1 MASSLQA
8 FSRSGSVLLHSTSRR
23 QLSTVF
29 QRPSSLLRFTATMSE
44 MEIELNE
51 EERQVKTDFEAACR
65 KLNMDQDSMDAAWTS
80 YDKIKDN
87 FTLEVRD
94 LLHLAGREREESFN
108 TSFPDLLVLFVYFGI
123 LVVNT
128 GTAKCVYV
136 CMGEMTITA
145 SFVVLFQVIRELGL

>member
-44 MEIELNE
+44 MEMELNE

-94 LLHLAGREREESFN
+94 NHLLLLAERERREFQYFFSRLARAFC
-108 TSFPDLLVLFVYFGI
+108 VLWDF

-128 GTAKCVYV
+128 GTAKCVYTCV
-136 CMGEMTITA
+136 WGK
-145 SFVVLFQVIRELGL
+145 